1 MSVTLRYQ
9 YPISTALRPHH
20 PAPKLK
26 MTIVGEIG
34 IVQVQIQA
42 LKLRVETAQEKI
54 AKLDGYIASTDKS
67 LLEGGDDAVVKE
79 REDIR
84 KNLHT
89 CTQELKNFVA
99 GTLER
104 DLEKLKEMEQK
115 MQALES
121 RING

>member
-1 MSVTLRYQ
+1 
-9 YPISTALRPHH
+9 
-20 PAPKLK
+20 
-26 MTIVGEIG
+26 MTVVGEIG
-34 IVQVQIQA
+34 VVQVQIQA
-42 LKLRVETAQEKI
+42 LKLRVENAQEKI

-89 CTQELKNFVA
+89 CTQDLKNFVV

-104 DLEKLKEMEQK
+104 DLEKLREMELK